1 MYIYTVTFL
10 LLRTLNFITN
20 SVLLYAGAL
29 VQDTPVVGNGRAEDS
44 VQETPQSS
52 NLKKMRGVMLMTRI
66 WTLPANQR
74 LTCPLNRSGQPIGQ
88 SGQTFKRWLGTFCLC
103 HALCPLV
110 PVNWVHVPDHIK
122 ENTWVH
128 IQVVTY

>member
-10 LLRTLNFITN
+10 LLWTLNFITN
-20 SVLLYAGAL
+20 SGLLYAGAL
-29 VQDTPVVGNGRAEDS
+29 VQDTPVVGNGREEDS

-52 NLKKMRGVMLMTRI
+52 NVKNKRGVTLMSRI
-66 WTLPANQR
+66 WTLPAHQR
-74 LTCPLNRSGQPIGQ
+74 LTCPLNKSGQPIGQ
-88 SGQTFKRWLGTFCLC
+88 SGQTFKRWLGTFCLN

-110 PVNWVHVPDHIK
+110 PVNWAHVPDHIK
-122 ENTWVH
+122 ENAWVQ